1 MRFIYLILILIIFIF
16 NLSLRGFSEEF
27 FENPIE
33 FKNTDECKLNEF
45 CMKYIDD
52 IDIEKFIKQELKND
66 YVVVSLDEC
75 IDVALKNNFNMQINE
90 HEYKSS
96 KYEYENALSKFLPLL
111 NANSYIADYSG
122 QILVGGVLRDTFHE
136 TAVSANIT
144 AGHQLTEGGKQIFEA
159 KAKKYFSRAQKHD
172 WNYTRSETLYYTTK
186 YYYEM
191 LLAKIYIEIY
201 LRNLIERNAQLTL
214 TEKQHKSGVG
224 TKFDVIRSK
233 NESAQAKISLLSAL
247 NDFRLAQT
255 RLANIMGINVETA
268 LMPFENDVKP
278 LLLVD
283 ENLKLEEL
291 YDIALDNREDLAGMK
306 DLISYEKQ
314 IKRVYITEFI
324 PRPYIEYQQQF
335 QGTLGHSVR
344 PNYIMAG
351 MIDWQPGENLGVG
364 TWTKIKA
371 QKEKIN
377 VRKLE
382 FQNKLREIQ
391 QALTEAYST
400 SIFNKKEMDVTK
412 RRMDYSKESIKLA
425 VLRFRYGKGILL
437 DVIQAQSEMTRA
449 RVEYV
454 GAIIRYNISQTQLLF
469 NTGLISE
476 EILVKNYNP

>member
-1 MRFIYLILILIIFIF
+1 MRLVCLILMFFIF
-16 NLSLRGFSEEF
+16 NLNILAFCEEF

-33 FKNTDECKLNEF
+33 FKNTEECKLNEF

-52 IDIEKFIKQELKND
+52 IDIEKFIKQEMKND
-66 YVVVSLDEC
+66 YVIVSLDEC
-75 IDVALKNNFNMQINE
+75 IDIALKNNFDMKIGE

-96 KYEYENALSKFLPLL
+96 KYQYENAMSKFLPFL
-111 NANSYIADYSG
+111 NTNAYIADYSG

-172 WNYTRSETLYYTTK
+172 WNYTRSEALYYTTR

-214 TEKQHKSGVG
+214 TEKQQKSGVG
-224 TKFDVIRSK
+224 TRFDVVRSK

-247 NDFRLAQT
+247 NDFRIAQT

-268 LMPFENDVKP
+268 LMPFEDDVKP
-278 LLLVD
+278 LFLMD
-283 ENLKLEEL
+283 EKLKLEDL
-291 YDIALDNREDLAGMK
+291 YKLALENREDLAGIK

-314 IKRVYITEFI
+314 IKRVYITEYI
-324 PRPYIEYQQQF
+324 PKPYFEYQQQY

-344 PNYIMAG
+344 PNYIFAG
-351 MIDWQPGENLGVG
+351 LIDWQPGENLGVG
-364 TWTKIKA
+364 TWTKIKM
-371 QKEKIN
+371 QKENIN
-377 VRKLE
+377 VKKLE
-382 FQNKLREIQ
+382 FENKLRQIE

-400 SIFNKKEMDVTK
+400 SLFNKKEMSITK
-412 RRMDYSKESIKLA
+412 QRMDYSKEGIKLA
-425 VLRFRYGKGILL
+425 MLRFKHGKGILL
-437 DVIQAQSEMTRA
+437 DVIQAQGQMTTA

-454 GAIIRYNISQTQLLF
+454 GAIIKYNISQTQLLF
-469 NTGLISE
+469 NTGLISK